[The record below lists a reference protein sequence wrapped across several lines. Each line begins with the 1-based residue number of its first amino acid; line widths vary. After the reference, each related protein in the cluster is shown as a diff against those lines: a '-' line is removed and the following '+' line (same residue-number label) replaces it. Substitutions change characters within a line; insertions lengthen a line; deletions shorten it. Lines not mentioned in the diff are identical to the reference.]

1 MQLSLHR
8 QGQAATIIVVV
19 VGFFITFSA
28 ALAESPFPFSAT
40 DLVIGIGAGLVY
52 LLLELESER
61 FFAYYPSPQSTA
73 IFFLVQIALILT
85 VQWFLFGYL
94 IWIIALPLVST
105 AVEQLSPYWRWPVYV
120 TPIIGIVL
128 ALGPQNGDPQL
139 IWSLS
144 LSAATA
150 IIFVIVFTQ
159 QRVNEQAARER
170 AEQLTNEL
178 ETANQQLSAYAV
190 QAEELATMA
199 ERNRLA
205 REIHD
210 NLGHYLTVVNVQ
222 LEAARAVMAENPD
235 KAQDA
240 INKAQGLTQKGLTAV
255 RQSVR
260 ALRESPLGNRP
271 LAEAITNLVHE
282 SQSTGILAQF
292 SLNGEPHSLPAD
304 TELTLYRVAQEGLT
318 NIRKHAQAQQ
328 ATVGLTYQPH
338 QVQLAI
344 TDDGIGTAE
353 PQPNGFGLIGIH
365 ERISQLGGTVQI
377 DTAVQQGFS
386 LIVTIPVNGKQ

>member
-8 QGQAATIIVVV
+8 QGQAATIIVVA
-19 VGFFITFSA
+19 VGYFITFSA
-28 ALAESPFPFSAT
+28 AFAESPFPFSAI

-52 LLLELESER
+52 LLLELQNER
-61 FFAYYPSPQSTA
+61 YFARYPSPRGTA
-73 IFFLVQIALILT
+73 VFFLVQIALILT
-85 VQWFLFGYL
+85 VQWVLFGYL
-94 IWIIALPLVST
+94 IWLITLPLVST
-105 AVEQLSPYWRWPVYV
+105 AVEKLPPYWRWPIYV

-170 AEQLTNEL
+170 AEQLTDEL
-178 ETANQQLSAYAV
+178 EAANQQLSAYAV

-222 LEAARAVMAENPD
+222 LEAARAVMAANPG
-235 KAQDA
+235 KARDA
-240 INKAQGLTQKGLTAV
+240 INKAQDLTQKGLTAV

-260 ALRESPLGNRP
+260 ALRESPLDNRP
-271 LAEAITNLVHE
+271 LAEAITNLVRE
-282 SQSTGILAQF
+282 NQSAGIPTQF
-292 SLNGEPHSLPAD
+292 SLNGEPHNLPAD

-328 ATVGLTYQPH
+328 ATVNLDYQPH
-338 QVQLAI
+338 RVQLAI
-344 TDDGIGTAE
+344 ADDGLGTTE
-353 PQPNGFGLIGIH
+353 PHPNGFGLIGIR

-377 DTAVQQGFS
+377 DTAVQQGFT